1 MLKLHRIHVVLIA
14 LVLIVVAYPAQADPS
29 WTKVK
34 ERGEVV
40 IGLCA
45 QYPPFE
51 SKNEKT
57 GQLAEAEIVMV
68 LPKGTD
74 ELTGRL
80 NSALKDLRTD
90 GTYQKIHDRWLK
102 VN

>member
-1 MLKLHRIHVVLIA
+1 
-14 LVLIVVAYPAQADPS
+14 
-29 WTKVK
+29 
-34 ERGEVV
+34 
-40 IGLCA
+40 
-45 QYPPFE
+45 
-51 SKNEKT
+51 
-57 GQLAEAEIVMV
+57 MV

-74 ELTGRL
+74 ELTGKL